1 MASIHY
7 LLDVYGVLEHLLD
20 NENFLRDLLEN
31 SAIACGAEVLDT
43 TSHKF
48 QPQGVTALC
57 LLSESHISVHT
68 WPEKGEAAFD
78 IFTCGNAEPKIAV
91 DIILE
96 QLCPAHKNI
105 TCVQRL

>member
-1 MASIHY
+1 MASVHY
-7 LLDVYGVLEHLLD
+7 LLDVYGVSPRLLD
-20 NENFLRDLLEN
+20 DELFLRDLLEN

-48 QPQGVTALC
+48 EPQGVTALC

-78 IFTCGNAEPKIAV
+78 IFTCGESEPKIAV

-96 QLCPAHKNI
+96 QLHPTSNNT